1 MYPSRV
7 HLIFLGVGD
16 FMAQSS
22 NYLYQELLKLLGGS
36 KLLGGED
43 IQYGNW
49 SPNGVKTVVI
59 TSSFLMVEYHKPY
72 VKNGVPYSS
81 KTLDVNKVLRDKVTN
96 PKSISNILGLLYRHK
111 NFYTLEEV
119 IIDRSLVEDIDFN
132 FAGFL
137 NNRVSQQ
144 NNGKFRFRLLS
155 IISWNP
161 GSFNEFSNM
170 VTKLRETSSTDLL
183 TPIYAKAVGSQ
194 YVKSTEGIASKD
206 WFSKFYLN
214 PRDYQA
220 DLKDGKLYQYFVEI
234 ARGYGVNVDNDTE
247 SNVLTQAEEDNYNV
261 IHSLV
266 MKDLDYIPDSAHIL
280 KVLHDYSNKDAD
292 SKTDYIQR
300 KIYTTFREVLSTHR
314 IIPGLG
320 FYLEHLPDPSVLPD
334 EDSYILL
341 KQTGRKVYHL
351 LHLAGAPKVSSAD
364 LESYLGQDKDRGI
377 LQRWFAAWMQAA
389 MRSVGSDLTPSERE
403 LLEHT
408 LKEVSPSTM
417 LGTFSALW
425 NFLDRLEDYRQ
436 NQPQDTEDT
445 LAQEMSKV
453 FLSRW
458 GLELGLEHGEKFLK
472 ELSPSYRAQIQSL
485 CQMFQFAVT
494 PEIRQEF
501 TNEYPSVMRLFGD
514 TQDVEAVQ
522 GSVFELIAVVY
533 NYLFLSHAKPD
544 IAQLLESLQT
554 TTEGIVTPQVQ
565 DGFLKFEV
573 NGEVPSTVNS
583 LVKKILE
590 KFAKELA

>member
-1 MYPSRV
+1 
-7 HLIFLGVGD
+7 
-16 FMAQSS
+16 MAQSS

-72 VKNGVPYSS
+72 VKGSVPYSS
-81 KTLDVNKVLRDKVTN
+81 QTLDVNKVLRDKVTN
-96 PKSISNILGLLYRHK
+96 PKSISNILGLLYRYK

-119 IIDRSLVEDIDFN
+119 IIDRSLVDDDFN
-132 FAGFL
+132 FSGFL
-137 NNRVSQQ
+137 NNMVSQQ

-161 GSFNEFSNM
+161 GSFSEFSNM
-170 VTKLRETSSTDLL
+170 VTKLRENSSTDLL
-183 TPIYAKAVGSQ
+183 APIYAKAVGSQ
-194 YVKSTEGIASKD
+194 YVQPSEGIASKD

-234 ARGYGVNVDNDTE
+234 ARGFGVEVDNDTA

-266 MKDLDYIPDSAHIL
+266 MKDLDYIPDSAQIL
-280 KVLHDYSNKDAD
+280 KVLHDYSKKDAD
-292 SKTDYIQR
+292 SKKDYIQR
-300 KIYTTFREVLSTHR
+300 KIYTTFREVISNHR
-314 IIPGLG
+314 IVPGLG
-320 FYLEHLPDPSVLPD
+320 FYLEHLPDPSVLPEGAD
-334 EDSYILL
+334 ILL
-341 KQTGRKVYHL
+341 KQTGRKVYRL

-364 LESYLGQDKDRGI
+364 LESYLGQDKAQGI
-377 LQRWFAAWMQAA
+377 IQRWFTAWLKEA
-389 MRSVGSDLTPSERE
+389 MRSTGSDLTPSERE
-403 LLEHT
+403 LLEQT
-408 LKEVSPSTM
+408 LGDVSPRTM
-417 LGTFSALW
+417 LGTFSAIW
-425 NFLDRLEDYRQ
+425 NFSDRLEEYRQ
-436 NQPQDTEDT
+436 NQPQDEEDT
-445 LAQEMSKV
+445 LSQEMSWV

-458 GLELGLEHGEKFLK
+458 GQELGLSHCNSFLK
-472 ELSPSYRAQIQSL
+472 SLPLQHREQVQSL
-485 CQMFQFAVT
+485 CRMFQFTVT

-501 TNEYPSVMRLFGD
+501 TDEYPSVMRLF
-514 TQDVEAVQ
+514 TETSDVDSVQ
-522 GSVFELIAVVY
+522 GSVLELIALVY
-533 NYLFLSHAKPD
+533 NYMFLSHAKPN
-544 IAQLLESLQT
+544 IEQLLESLQT
-554 TTEGIVTPQVQ
+554 TSEGIVTPQVQ
-565 DGFLKFEV
+565 GGFLKFEV

-590 KFAKELA
+590 KFAKSLA

>member
-1 MYPSRV
+1 
-7 HLIFLGVGD
+7 
-16 FMAQSS
+16 MAQSS

-72 VKNGVPYSS
+72 VKGSVPYSS

-96 PKSISNILGLLYRHK
+96 PKSISNILGLLYRYK

-132 FAGFL
+132 YSGFL
-137 NNRVSQQ
+137 NNMLSQQ

-161 GSFNEFSNM
+161 GSFSEFSNM
-170 VTKLRETSSTDLL
+170 VTKLRENSSTDLL
-183 TPIYAKAVGSQ
+183 APIYAKAVGSQ
-194 YVKSTEGIASKD
+194 YVQSTEGIASKD

-234 ARGYGVNVDNDTE
+234 ARGFGVEVDNDTA

-261 IHSLV
+261 IHYLV
-266 MKDLDYIPDSAHIL
+266 MKDLDYIPDSAQIL
-280 KVLHDYSNKDAD
+280 KVLHDYSKKDAD

-300 KIYTTFREVLSTHR
+300 KIYTTFREVISNHR
-314 IIPGLG
+314 IVPGLG
-320 FYLEHLPDPSVLPD
+320 FYLEHLPDPSVLPEGAD
-334 EDSYILL
+334 ILL
-341 KQTGRKVYHL
+341 KQTGRKVYRL
-351 LHLAGAPKVSSAD
+351 LHLSGAPKVSSAD
-364 LESYLGQDKDRGI
+364 LEQYLGTNRDRGI
-377 LQRWFAAWMQAA
+377 IQRWFSRWVREA
-389 MRSVGSDLTPSERE
+389 MLRIGANFKPDERE
-403 LLEHT
+403 LLEQT
-408 LKEVSPSTM
+408 LKDVSPSTM
-417 LGTFSALW
+417 LDTFLALW
-425 NFLDRLEDYRQ
+425 NFLDRLEEYRQ
-436 NQPQDTEDT
+436 SKPQDTEDT
-445 LAQEMSKV
+445 LAQEMSRV

-458 GLELGLEHGEKFLK
+458 GKELGLSHCNSFLTGLPLAQRRQIL
-472 ELSPSYRAQIQSL
+472 ELCR
-485 CQMFQFAVT
+485 MFQFAVT

-501 TNEYPSVMRLFGD
+501 TDEYSAVMRLFGK
-514 TQDVEAVQ
+514 TSDVESMQ
-522 GSVFELIAVVY
+522 GSVFELIALIY
-533 NYLFLSHAKPD
+533 NYIFLSHAKPD
-544 IAQLLESLQT
+544 IEQLLESLQT
-554 TTEGIVTPQVQ
+554 TSEGIVTPQVQ
-565 DGFLKFEV
+565 GGFLKFEV
-573 NGEVPSTVNS
+573 NGEVPSTINS

-590 KFAKELA
+590 KFAKSLA